1 LPHSPY
7 PMTMQRTSVQG
18 GSAIDLESVYR
29 QQSAR
34 LYRSLLLY
42 AGSPEIAAD
51 SVAEAFAQALARGE
65 AIVDADRWVWKV
77 GFNLAGRELAH
88 RRRAGSAAVPEI
100 SYEIPEAPVELSL
113 AMRHLSPMQRAAV
126 ALHDFAGYT
135 LRDTAS
141 ISGSTASAVSV
152 HLVRAHAKLR
162 KVLEVSD
169 ED

>member
-1 LPHSPY
+1 
-7 PMTMQRTSVQG
+7 MQRISVHRS
-18 GSAIDLESVYR
+18 SAIDLESVYR
-29 QQSAR
+29 EQSAR
-34 LYRSLLLY
+34 LYRSILLY

-51 SVAEAFAQALARGE
+51 CVAEAFAQALARGDE
-65 AIVDADRWVWKV
+65 IATPDRWVWKAA
-77 GFNLAGRELAH
+77 FNIAGRELAQ
-88 RRRAGSAAVPEI
+88 RRRTSTVVPEI
-100 SYEIPEAPVELSL
+100 SYEIPETPVALSL

-152 HLVRAHAKLR
+152 HLVRAHTKLR
-162 KVLEVSD
+162 KLLEVHD